1 MTKKPD
7 VRKFMGSEHVKGSKK
22 LLKSARQYFYL
33 ILWWLWN
40 NIGSK
45 IFAWVVPEILR
56 LFVNILTPNQ
66 SYSFSVKA
74 SV

>member
-33 ILWWLWN
+33 IL
-40 NIGSK
+40 
-45 IFAWVVPEILR
+45 
-56 LFVNILTPNQ
+56 
-66 SYSFSVKA
+66 
-74 SV
+74 